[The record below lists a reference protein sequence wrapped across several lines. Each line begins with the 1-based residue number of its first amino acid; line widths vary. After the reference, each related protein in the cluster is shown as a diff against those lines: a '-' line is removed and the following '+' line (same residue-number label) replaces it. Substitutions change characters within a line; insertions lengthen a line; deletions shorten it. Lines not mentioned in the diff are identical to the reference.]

1 MKILAVKKTRDVDA
15 VEAII
20 NAPFEHVQIHN
31 SEFRIDFGRIEK
43 IKWYARGSVAF
54 ASRFVSCL
62 YPTPRSPRGYV
73 TDPAD
78 SVKRPT
84 PSRTRQVRPQFFHP
98 LVQVDRRNKFS
109 NLRISKLGERRIYFA
124 VNTFAVIKITFFYLF
139 FTRGVLIPNDDNL
152 L

>member
-84 PSRTRQVRPQFFHP
+84 PGPT

-109 NLRISKLGERRIYFA
+109 NLRISKPGERRIYFA